1 MQAAIDYWKVGE
13 FKEYTLPSA
22 TDIFLKRSESVEVS
36 WGQIDEWKNTTNRE
50 NYEVHTFGM
59 VIIVNVHI
67 ARNLTCF

>member
-13 FKEYTLPSA
+13 FKEYILPSA
-22 TDIFLKRSESVEVS
+22 TDIFLKPSESVEVS
-36 WGQIDEWKNTTNRE
+36 WRQIDEWKITSNKE

-59 VIIVNVHI
+59 VIIVNFHI